1 MKTHQ
6 QPTEVVNRPFAKVV
20 KVVSFLEFTSRVQI
34 REVRHVRQNVNIN
47 WGEIS
52 EALVDVFVVEWNGL
66 SRDEL
71 DIERRF
77 DDSPCPSDLDQ
88 LTFTRDAGTVN
99 HDCREQS
106 EQAKEK
112 RAKEL
117 HHANQV

>member
-71 DIERRF
+71 F
-77 DDSPCPSDLDQ
+77 DLSGS
-88 LTFTRDAGTVN
+88 
-99 HDCREQS
+99 REQREDKFS
-106 EQAKEK
+106 WLYDWDPD
-112 RAKEL
+112 RDS
-117 HHANQV
+117 